1 MTVCAHRLGVEETD
15 TGPVCTR
22 SDCQEPLCVLCQ
34 QRELSPE
41 SDDYCCECLP
51 EARATAAEARADR

>member
-51 EARATAAEARADR
+51 EARADR